1 MARTAQFTTLNDRTV
16 QILDNQ
22 LAAADSSLRSL
33 NDAINASSITRSVL
47 NTAELSNAR
56 ASLTNFPPRFSSE
69 AEHLTLH
76 TQSLARASMAIA
88 NLSDNV
94 DNNYTKLALSPAL
107 ERIQEHLQTAQD
119 RIASSFAYT
128 ENTFGPMFSES
139 AASGSVVAD
148 VLRAQQPQ
156 QNLDM
161 DMDAARTYVQ
171 SLSRTPDISI
181 SAAVPAPTDLG
192 PNVAA
197 NNPAQNIP
205 QPSHTP
211 SIDRGG
217 YSM

>member
-1 MARTAQFTTLNDRTV
+1 MARTAQFTALNDRTV

-128 ENTFGPMFSES
+128 ENIFGPAFSES
-139 AASGSVVAD
+139 AASVSVLAD
-148 VLRAQQPQ
+148 VMRAQHTQP
-156 QNLDM
+156 NLDLE
-161 DMDAARTYVQ
+161 AARTYVQ
-171 SLSRTPDISI
+171 SLSRTPEIFI
-181 SAAVPAPTDLG
+181 SAASA
-192 PNVAA
+192 
-197 NNPAQNIP
+197 NIP
-205 QPSHTP
+205 SPADLTPQGASQAPGVSNAP